1 MNNHADTHLLMP
13 TAYPD
18 CGLDIHNIYTLNK
31 LNATPGC
38 MCMLYIRHISLDIL
52 DVPDILDA
60 FDKGSPFLKF
70 VVSIWALPK
79 FHLLFDIAKM
89 SCKVHGTIKFNITFL
104 FKHIF
109 SVILCLEF
117 HYCY

>member
-1 MNNHADTHLLMP
+1 MFKNARIIWKTFIDQVSKMNNHADTHLLMP

-70 VVSIWALPK
+70 VVSIWALP
-79 FHLLFDIAKM
+79 
-89 SCKVHGTIKFNITFL
+89 VRRW
-104 FKHIF
+104 
-109 SVILCLEF
+109 V
-117 HYCY
+117 

>member
-1 MNNHADTHLLMP
+1 MFKNARIIWKTFIDQVSKMNNHADTHLLMP

-70 VVSIWALPK
+70 VVSIWALPVRAGGCK
-79 FHLLFDIAKM
+79 GLPRWLGALLSTF
-89 SCKVHGTIKFNITFL
+89 VH
-104 FKHIF
+104 
-109 SVILCLEF
+109 
-117 HYCY
+117 